1 MYNIPIKMMVVHDDK
16 AGNICKT
23 IIRNTCGSPPL
34 ASAPESEYNKSK
46 TKAGEPMAYRI
57 AICDD
62 SGKDAE
68 FVQGILNHWA
78 LQRQA
83 DIQAEVFS
91 SAERFLFRYAGDK
104 DWDIL
109 LLDIEMGAMD
119 GVTLAKRVRRDNES
133 VQIVFITGFADY
145 MAEGYE
151 VSALHYLMKPVRED
165 KLFAVLDRA
174 AAVLQKAERFVLL
187 PVGGEMLRL
196 PVTQV
201 QYVEAFSHSVA
212 IVTGTDTIQVKMP
225 ISEIEKLLGEGF
237 VRCHRSYLAGLKYI
251 ARLSK
256 TEVILDSGKALPLS
270 RSAAPLVHQAFIS
283 YYTGDQD
290 ETV

>member
-1 MYNIPIKMMVVHDDK
+1 
-16 AGNICKT
+16 
-23 IIRNTCGSPPL
+23 
-34 ASAPESEYNKSK
+34 
-46 TKAGEPMAYRI
+46 MAYKV

-62 SGKDAE
+62 SNTDAGY
-68 FVQGILNHWA
+68 VQGVLNNWA
-78 LQRQA
+78 TARHAAVQV
-83 DIQAEVFS
+83 ETFP
-91 SAERFLFRYAGDK
+91 SAESFLFRYAEDK
-104 DWDIL
+104 AYDIL

-119 GVTLAKRVRRDNES
+119 GVTLARQIRKDNET

-145 MAEGYE
+145 VAEGYE

-174 AAVLQKAERFVLL
+174 VAALGKRERVILL
-187 PVGGEMLRL
+187 PVGGETIRL
-196 PVTQV
+196 PVDQV
-201 QYVEAFSHSVA
+201 RYVEAFSHTAA

-225 ISEIEKLLGEGF
+225 ISELEKLLGEGF
-237 VRCHRSYLAGLKYI
+237 IRCHRSYLVGLRHI

-270 RSAAPLVHQAFIS
+270 RSAAPLVHKAFIS
-283 YYTGDQD
+283 YYAGDKD